1 VVGHHA
7 HVVQKIEQVN
17 GVWTIFGLSNLISY
31 LPTTDA
37 FPNKTQD
44 GMIVT
49 TNVTLNP
56 DGSVQVEQPVVYPTW
71 VDKKNGVVVR
81 PILSDLLDPTVPDNI
96 KAELNVSLE
105 RSRAVVGDFF
115 AAAS

>member
-1 VVGHHA
+1 ML
-7 HVVQKIEQVN
+7 
-17 GVWTIFGLSNLISY
+17 FRSNI
-31 LPTTDA
+31 
-37 FPNKTQD
+37 
-44 GMIVT
+44 
-49 TNVTLNP
+49 TLNP
-56 DGSVQVEQPVVYPTW
+56 DGSVQVEQPVVFPTW

-105 RSRAVVGDFF
+105 RSRTVVGDFF